1 MPVTFEVLTIPVMI
15 AETISLRILAFPKVL
30 ATLGLLPGIAVIIG
44 VGVLTTYTGL
54 VIGDFK
60 CRYPQAHS
68 MADAGTIL
76 WGRIGCEILGAAQLI
91 FFVFIMGSHILT
103 ISVMMSV
110 LTGYSGCTVLFSVA
124 GGLPSNVFTIPR
136 RLESLSFLSSP
147 YSNIITA
154 YVSRSIISIANIVFA
169 YAGHVAF
176 FAFFSELRGVRDYP
190 RALALLQ
197 MSEVTLYMVT
207 AIVIHVL
214 VGNDVASPS
223 LNSVSP
229 LFKKISYGIAIPTQ
243 ECHALTSP
251 WCNISMG
258 RCMRD
263 SMVFGLGSFG
273 KHTGIQ
279 RYLGPC
285 KLILCQLVYF
295 QSSRRVLALPQC
307 TWEASKLEADN
318 SDRLQLHHCHHRSSY
333 VYILGYTHLS
343 DQLKAM
349 LVRVSFEGGSPV
361 QLGQKLDLCLQEP
374 SSLYQIITCSSPV
387 PVLPVLLTTSSEH
400 VH

>member
-1 MPVTFEVLTIPVMI
+1 MI

-103 ISVMMSV
+103 FSVMMSV

-154 YVSRSIISIANIVFA
+154 YVSQSIISIANIVFA

-190 RALALLQ
+190 RALALLRV
-197 MSEVTLYMVT
+197 SEVTLYMVT

-229 LFKKISYGIAIPTQ
+229 IFKKISYGIAIQTIVIAGAVNAHVAMKSIYLRMFHSRNAMHSRPLG
-243 ECHALTSP
+243 A
-251 WCNISMG
+251 ISLWAVV
-258 RCMRD
+258 CVTLWFLAWVV
-263 SMVFGLGSFG
+263 SESTPVFN
-273 KHTGIQ
+273 
-279 RYLGPC
+279 
-285 KLILCQLVYF
+285 
-295 QSSRRVLALPQC
+295 
-307 TWEASKLEADN
+307 D
-318 SDRLQLHHCHHRSSY
+318 
-333 VYILGYTHLS
+333 ILGLASSFLASWFIFNLPGVFWLYLNVHGKPLS
-343 DQLKAM
+343 WKQIILIGFNCIIVTIGVVM
-349 LVRVSFEGGSPV
+349 CIFGGI
-361 QLGQKLDLCLQEP
+361 LI
-374 SSLYQIITCSSPV
+374 YQIN
-387 PVLPVLLTTSSEH
+387 
-400 VH
+400 

>member
-103 ISVMMSV
+103 FSVMMSV

-136 RLESLSFLSSP
+136 RLESLSFLSS
-147 YSNIITA
+147 
-154 YVSRSIISIANIVFA
+154 VSFASVLGAVFASMSIISIANIVFA

-176 FAFFSELRGVRDYP
+176 FTFFSELRGVRDYP
-190 RALALLQ
+190 RALALLRV
-197 MSEVTLYMVT
+197 SEVTLYMVT

-229 LFKKISYGIAIPTQ
+229 IFKKISYGIAIQTVGGPSKGVLL
-243 ECHALTSP
+243 CRPADR
-251 WCNISMG
+251 ISQIVIAGAVNAHVAMKSIYLRMFHSRNAMHSRPLG
-258 RCMRD
+258 AISLWAVVCVTLWFLAWVV
-263 SMVFGLGSFG
+263 SESTPVFNDILGLAM
-273 KHTGIQ
+273 TPV
-279 RYLGPC
+279 L
-285 KLILCQLVYF
+285 
-295 QSSRRVLALPQC
+295 QSSFLASWFIFNLPGVFWLYLNVHGKPLSWKQI
-307 TWEASKLEADN
+307 
-318 SDRLQLHHCHHRSSY
+318 
-333 VYILGYTHLS
+333 ILIGFNCIIVTIGVV
-343 DQLKAM
+343 M
-349 LVRVSFEGGSPV
+349 CIFGGI
-361 QLGQKLDLCLQEP
+361 LI
-374 SSLYQIITCSSPV
+374 YQIN
-387 PVLPVLLTTSSEH
+387 
-400 VH
+400 

>member
-103 ISVMMSV
+103 FSVMMSV

-154 YVSRSIISIANIVFA
+154 YVSQSIISIANIVFA

-197 MSEVTLYMVT
+197 VSEVTLYMVT

-214 VGNDVASPS
+214 AGNDVASPS

-229 LFKKISYGIAIPTQ
+229 IFKKISYGIAIPTQ

-273 KHTGIQ
+273 KHAGIQ

-285 KLILCQLVYF
+285 TGLF

-318 SDRLQLHHCHHRSSY
+318 SDRLQLHHCHHRGSY
-333 VYILGYTHLS
+333 VYIWGYTHLS
-343 DQLKAM
+343 DQLKAIS
-349 LVRVSFEGGSPV
+349 VRVSFEGGSPV
-361 QLGQKLDLCLQEP
+361 QLGQKLDFFSGYVTYSACA
-374 SSLYQIITCSSPV
+374 S
-387 PVLPVLLTTSSEH
+387 TTGI
-400 VH
+400 VNNQ